1 MRRFKKEAGGGD
13 KEESEGREIGG
24 KEGEGK
30 VKKREGKVTREEGR
44 REGEKG
50 KGGREMKR
58 GKDSTSYIYNDD
70 MAKLVLIHV
79 TFVIMTNLS
88 VHSALCQYM

>member
-30 VKKREGKVTREEGR
+30 VNKREGKVNKGGGKEGR

-50 KGGREMKR
+50 KGGRKEDEERKR
-58 GKDSTSYIYNDD
+58 
-70 MAKLVLIHV
+70 
-79 TFVIMTNLS
+79 
-88 VHSALCQYM
+88 